1 MRKALL
7 MKLQNLVAGERDARH
22 YHAHEVGS
30 RVPRDRPR
38 GLATVSK
45 IVVSLLFTVHCSL
58 FTGCGPFWV
67 DPYITVRESSL
78 NWVMIHYYNM
88 SREPIR
94 RVGVEIYGNGLVLVK
109 KGTSELVS
117 NDFAKRHK
125 EESWDNIKTFRLQ
138 LDPKDVNDIFQNLVN
153 FGLLDRE
160 KNFRG
165 SKKDSTDR
173 FIAVKAN
180 INSNT
185 YSDNVNMFE
194 EDPDLAEQL
203 LDVVREFQNPAQ

>member
-1 MRKALL
+1 
-7 MKLQNLVAGERDARH
+7 MKRLTSILF
-22 YHAHEVGS
+22 
-30 RVPRDRPR
+30 
-38 GLATVSK
+38 TF
-45 IVVSLLFTVHCSL
+45 SLLL

-67 DPYITVRESSL
+67 DPYITVEESAL
-78 NWVMIHYYNM
+78 NWVDIHYYNM
-88 SREPIR
+88 SRQPIR
-94 RVGVEIYGNGLVLVK
+94 RIGVTLHGTGLVEVK

-117 NDFAKRHK
+117 NDFAKRYK
-125 EESWDNIKTFRLQ
+125 EENWSKIKTYRVQ
-138 LDPKDVNDIFQNLVN
+138 INPDQANDIFQNLVN

-160 KNFRG
+160 KTFRA
-165 SKKDSTDR
+165 SKKESHDR

-203 LDVVREFQNPAQ
+203 LDVIREFEHPAL

>member
-1 MRKALL
+1 MKRL
-7 MKLQNLVAGERDARH
+7 MSILF
-22 YHAHEVGS
+22 
-30 RVPRDRPR
+30 
-38 GLATVSK
+38 TF
-45 IVVSLLFTVHCSL
+45 SLLL

-67 DPYITVRESSL
+67 DPYITVEESAL
-78 NWVMIHYYNM
+78 NWVDIHYYNM
-88 SREPIR
+88 SRQPIR
-94 RVGVEIYGNGLVLVK
+94 RIGVTLHGTGLVEVK

-117 NDFAKRHK
+117 NDFAKRYK
-125 EESWDNIKTFRLQ
+125 EENWSKIKTYRVQ
-138 LDPKDVNDIFQNLVN
+138 INPDQANDIFQNLVN

-160 KNFRG
+160 KTFKA
-165 SKKDSTDR
+165 SKKESHDR

-203 LDVVREFQNPAQ
+203 LDVIRVFEHPAL

>member
-1 MRKALL
+1 MKRL
-7 MKLQNLVAGERDARH
+7 MSILF
-22 YHAHEVGS
+22 
-30 RVPRDRPR
+30 
-38 GLATVSK
+38 TF
-45 IVVSLLFTVHCSL
+45 SLLL

-67 DPYITVRESSL
+67 DPYITVEESAL
-78 NWVMIHYYNM
+78 NWVDIHYYNM
-88 SREPIR
+88 SRQPIR
-94 RVGVEIYGNGLVLVK
+94 RIGVTLHGTGLVEVK

-117 NDFAKRHK
+117 NDFAKRYK
-125 EESWDNIKTFRLQ
+125 EENWSKIKTYRIQ
-138 LDPKDVNDIFQNLVN
+138 INPDRANDIFQNLVN

-160 KNFRG
+160 KTFRA
-165 SKKDSTDR
+165 SKKESHDR

-203 LDVVREFQNPAQ
+203 LDVVREFEHPAL

>member
-1 MRKALL
+1 MKRL
-7 MKLQNLVAGERDARH
+7 MSMLF
-22 YHAHEVGS
+22 
-30 RVPRDRPR
+30 
-38 GLATVSK
+38 TF
-45 IVVSLLFTVHCSL
+45 SLLL

-67 DPYITVRESSL
+67 DPYITVEESAL
-78 NWVMIHYYNM
+78 NWVDIHYYNM
-88 SREPIR
+88 SRQPIR
-94 RVGVEIYGNGLVLVK
+94 RIGVTLHGTGLVEVK

-117 NDFAKRHK
+117 NDFAKRYK
-125 EESWDNIKTFRLQ
+125 EENWSKIKTYRIQ
-138 LDPKDVNDIFQNLVN
+138 INPDQANDIFQNLVN

-160 KNFRG
+160 KTFRA
-165 SKKDSTDR
+165 SKKESHDR

-203 LDVVREFQNPAQ
+203 LDVVREFEHPAL